1 MKSDTSDGR
10 TIFVRNLSFDVE
22 ENALFDFFA
31 QFGPLEF
38 AKIVKDPATQHSR
51 GTAFV
56 KFLNVDDALNVLQ
69 QSARPENAHQFVLD
83 NRTLNISIAVS
94 RSEAEN
100 LRKRKSD
107 SELNMSAD
115 TAAPADVVKLKG
127 RNLHLASVGIIRP
140 GTAEAKDLSKED
152 LARRDGLLREK
163 KMKLSDPNYFISDIR
178 LCLRNLPLSVSD
190 NDLKSCRIMRN
201 LQPGRQQYRSLG
213 YAFVTFDNHENAMK
227 VLNGL
232 NNNPNAF
239 PPSNRRPI
247 VEFSVENLRA
257 LQLKQKR
264 TQKCNVIQSKSKD
277 GTPSQP
283 STMDMERTLS

>member
-1 MKSDTSDGR
+1 
-10 TIFVRNLSFDVE
+10 
-22 ENALFDFFA
+22 
-31 QFGPLEF
+31 
-38 AKIVKDPATQHSR
+38 
-51 GTAFV
+51 
-56 KFLNVDDALNVLQ
+56 
-69 QSARPENAHQFVLD
+69 
-83 NRTLNISIAVS
+83 
-94 RSEAEN
+94 
-100 LRKRKSD
+100 
-107 SELNMSAD
+107 MSAD

-163 KMKLSDPNYFISDIR
+163 KMKLTDPNYFISDIR

-190 NDLKSCRIMRN
+190 NDLKSVCYKFVKDKKCKISECRIMRN

-283 STMDMERTLS
+283 STMDIGKNFKLNISSSSMTEMINNPEVYQKFKKNLKKKSLSLIKHSSRKSGLPKHFNAKKRHRNRGLSSSMKKNTNSKLKLKTSRKQKRLKKT